1 MSVEQRA
8 KIFLPFAGVRG
19 LDEALERKRRE
30 HFMEERII
38 LGEDGERE
46 IDDVLSSIAKGDK
59 ISLSSYED
67 GYYVEKEGTVIK
79 KDARE
84 GYILMESGP
93 VYFRDIHSIEKKDT
107 NETSLVSGK
116 VSDKDA

>member
-1 MSVEQRA
+1 MRMTVGQRA

-46 IDDVLSSIAKGDK
+46 IDDVLSSIGSGDR

-67 GYYVEKEGTVIK
+67 GHYVRKEGTVIR
-79 KDARE
+79 KDGRE
-84 GYILMESGP
+84 GYVLMESGP
-93 VYFRDIHSIEKKDT
+93 VYFKDIHSIEKKKDK
-107 NETSLVSGK
+107 NETALS
-116 VSDKDA
+116 SDPDV

>member
-19 LDEALERKRRE
+19 LEEALERKRRE
-30 HFMEERII
+30 YFMEERII

-46 IDDVLSSIAKGDK
+46 IDDVLSQIGKGDR

-67 GYYVEKEGTVIK
+67 GHYTEKEGTVIK
-79 KDARE
+79 TDGRE
-84 GYILMESGP
+84 GYVLMESGA
-93 VYFRDIHSIEKKDT
+93 VYFKDIYSIEKKNEKNDT
-107 NETSLVSGK
+107 ALS
-116 VSDKDA
+116 SDTDV

>member
-46 IDDVLSSIAKGDK
+46 IDGVLSSIGRGDT
-59 ISLSSYED
+59 ISLSAYED
-67 GYYVEKEGTVIK
+67 GHYTQKEGTVIK

-84 GYILMESGP
+84 GYVLMESGP
-93 VYFRDIHSIEKKDT
+93 VYFKDIQYIEKKENASDT
-107 NETSLVSGK
+107 
-116 VSDKDA
+116 